1 MGTLTIN
8 LPYSIQDFDLTVI
21 LLSITSSQGF
31 SSWNSKTKC
40 CTFTCDFTITYL
52 NATKVSFLKSKTK
65 KKPKEDATEVPEM
78 ISNYLSTTILN
89 HIFQNHDI
97 QVHSGSFYEILR
109 LWFWQVMSHLMS
121 HLEPISTDKLPVFRS
136 NQEKVG
142 QNVNKRRITR
152 VPYLPVG
159 KRIQLTGKEIQ
170 KFSEILIKRQK
181 VASRIIIKKNN
192 KWHLSVFMA
201 KIET

>member
-1 MGTLTIN
+1 
-8 LPYSIQDFDLTVI
+8 
-21 LLSITSSQGF
+21 
-31 SSWNSKTKC
+31 
-40 CTFTCDFTITYL
+40 
-52 NATKVSFLKSKTK
+52 
-65 KKPKEDATEVPEM
+65 
-78 ISNYLSTTILN
+78 
-89 HIFQNHDI
+89 
-97 QVHSGSFYEILR
+97 
-109 LWFWQVMSHLMS
+109 MSHLMS

>member
-1 MGTLTIN
+1 
-8 LPYSIQDFDLTVI
+8 
-21 LLSITSSQGF
+21 
-31 SSWNSKTKC
+31 
-40 CTFTCDFTITYL
+40 
-52 NATKVSFLKSKTK
+52 
-65 KKPKEDATEVPEM
+65 
-78 ISNYLSTTILN
+78 
-89 HIFQNHDI
+89 
-97 QVHSGSFYEILR
+97 
-109 LWFWQVMSHLMS
+109 MS

-170 KFSEILIKRQK
+170 NSQKLKRQK